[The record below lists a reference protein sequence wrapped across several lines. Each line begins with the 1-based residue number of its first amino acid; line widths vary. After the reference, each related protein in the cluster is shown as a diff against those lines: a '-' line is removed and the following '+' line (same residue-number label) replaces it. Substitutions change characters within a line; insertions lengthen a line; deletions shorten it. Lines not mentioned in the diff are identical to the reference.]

1 MEGSCWPHLRQRLY
15 SAGERPAGAVDFLRC
30 TVFFGSAV
38 CEILQKSPQFLTVI
52 HIQLI
57 KSQRWLKNRDRKSD
71 FGFLSREF
79 FTSHL
84 YFFGEWLSAT
94 DEQKFTPVT
103 EPIAELFLGCSL
115 FFPRVILVSKVLY
128 VGELDGF
135 VRWQCDFFFFALL
148 MLILISFCMM
158 SLYFHVLLFIKLRYF
173 CMAWDIY
180 DALMFLLVQCVAIK
194 FILHNPFTGFSF

>member
-84 YFFGEWLSAT
+84 YSFGEWLSAT

-135 VRWQCDFFFFALL
+135 VRWQCDFFFFLPFL
-148 MLILISFCMM
+148 CSFLYRFVWWVFISM
-158 SLYFHVLLFIKLRYF
+158 SS
-173 CMAWDIY
+173 CSSNWDISVWPGTY
-180 DALMFLLVQCVAIK
+180 TMLWCF
-194 FILHNPFTGFSF
+194 F